1 MGLTLQS
8 SVDLPCSASWAR
20 QVLTQAGAACSV
32 FPLLDSKGLAHD
44 VHLSVETVDA
54 PGSAIAEAIGKVAE
68 EVRAALVV
76 LGTNN
81 VLVRSPVHACG
92 VSPGHRFS
100 SVTAMFHEGRA
111 PDRH

>member
-1 MGLTLQS
+1 M
-8 SVDLPCSASWAR
+8 
-20 QVLTQAGAACSV
+20 

-68 EVRAALVV
+68 EVDAALVV

-81 VLVRSPVHACG
+81 VLVRPPCMGA
-92 VSPGHRFS
+92 
-100 SVTAMFHEGRA
+100 EGSRQQYL
-111 PDRH
+111 PE

>member
-1 MGLTLQS
+1 MQGL
-8 SVDLPCSASWAR
+8 VGKA
-20 QVLTQAGAACSV
+20 VLDSCQACSV

-68 EVRAALVV
+68 EVDAALVV

-81 VLVRSPVHACG
+81 VLVRPQCRRAEG
-92 VSPGHRFS
+92 LPG
-100 SVTAMFHEGRA
+100 
-111 PDRH
+111 